1 MAWGVDDVGDSDIG
15 GECGPC
21 GEGSLHESAA
31 PAAVE
36 GSTC

>member
-1 MAWGVDDVGDSDIG
+1 MAWGVDDVGDS
-15 GECGPC
+15 ECGPC